1 MKFARFHA
9 VAMWFFIAG
18 FVCANSGW
26 APVLSIIASDRPD
39 WSVCGE
45 DLCLCVKPT
54 PDKPFCPLC
63 ITGDE
68 ESTCSGSED
77 SSPSTPP
84 KRVPRN
90 PHADTITQAGQL
102 GSASVFIAFVFGINA
117 SRPDAH
123 ESNLARFIDPDARL
137 ALNQPDIPS
146 PPPRS

>member
-1 MKFARFHA
+1 
-9 VAMWFFIAG
+9 MWFFIAG

-26 APVLSIIASDRPD
+26 APALSMLASDRPD

-63 ITGDE
+63 IAGND
-68 ESTCSGSED
+68 ESTCSNTDESE
-77 SSPSTPP
+77 PSTPP

-90 PHADTITQAGQL
+90 PHSDAITQAGDL
-102 GSASVFIAFVFGINA
+102 GCASVFIAFVFGLQRSKYDPSGTNTI
-117 SRPDAH
+117 
-123 ESNLARFIDPDARL
+123 RFIDPDARL
-137 ALNQPDIPS
+137 ALNQPDIPT

>member
-1 MKFARFHA
+1 
-9 VAMWFFIAG
+9 MWFFIAG

-26 APVLSIIASDRPD
+26 APVLSIISSDRPD

-63 ITGDE
+63 VSVDE
-68 ESTCSGSED
+68 ESTCSGSEGT
-77 SSPSTPP
+77 SPSTPP

-90 PHADTITQAGQL
+90 PHADAISQAGKL
-102 GSASVFIAFVFGINA
+102 GSASVYIAFMFGFNRHHDGAIDSSA
-117 SRPDAH
+117 I
-123 ESNLARFIDPDARL
+123 RFIDPDERI
-137 ALNQPDIPS
+137 ALNQPDIPT

>member
-1 MKFARFHA
+1 
-9 VAMWFFIAG
+9 MWFFIAG

-26 APVLSIIASDRPD
+26 APFLSIIVSDRPD

-45 DLCLCVKPT
+45 DLCLCVKPS

-68 ESTCSGSED
+68 ESTCSGSEE
-77 SSPSTPP
+77 SSPSTPS

-90 PHADTITQAGQL
+90 PHADAITQAGQL
-102 GSASVFIAFVFGINA
+102 GSASVFIAIVFAINQSSSSAYASHVVRFV
-117 SRPDAH
+117 
-123 ESNLARFIDPDARL
+123 DPDVRL
-137 ALNQPDIPS
+137 ALNQPDIAS